1 MLVTNNVDIDIN
13 NIEVN
18 YIIEPNNY
26 YNINNILCQEKNKE
40 IYYIPIT
47 TLDSELEL
55 YIRDLANEL
64 DIPLSLVLAIIDLE
78 SSFNQDTIGN
88 NGWSIDIGLMQ
99 LNSKYGI
106 PDAESILGYKID
118 AYNAYDNIS
127 GGIAILYRNI
137 QYYKNK
143 GYTGE
148 DLINMALLA
157 YNRGIPGANKWI
169 REKGYYHVYVKVV
182 RSRQDKWRNKM
193 TNLTTP
199 IVLIK

>member
-1 MLVTNNVDIDIN
+1 MLVANNIDIN

-47 TLDSELEL
+47 TLESELEL

-64 DIPLSLVLAIIDLE
+64 DIPLSLILGIIDLE
-78 SSFNQDTIGN
+78 SSFNQNTIGN

-106 PDAESILGYKID
+106 PDAESILGYKIN
-118 AYNAYDNIS
+118 AYNPYDNVS
-127 GGIAILYRNI
+127 GGIAILYRNL

-143 GYTGE
+143 GYSGE
-148 DLINMALLA
+148 DLTNMALLA

-169 REKGYYHVYVKVV
+169 VEKGYYHAYVDIV
-182 RSRQDKWRNKM
+182 REKQQKWKDKM
-193 TNLTTP
+193 SNLFSPT
-199 IVLIK
+199 IYIK